1 MKAVLILLLLAGC
14 ATKPEVRV
22 PATIEVDK
30 AVAISCIK
38 AAPVR
43 PVYVTEQLPET
54 ATDIQFGDALAVDW
68 VRSRAYEKE
77 LEIAVQGCVIK

>member
-1 MKAVLILLLLAGC
+1 MRAALILLLLAGC
-14 ATKPEVRV
+14 ATKPEVRQ

-30 AVAISCIK
+30 AVAVTCIK
-38 AAPVR
+38 AAPER
-43 PVYVTEQLPET
+43 PVYVTEQLPPT

-77 LEIAVQGCVIK
+77 LEIAVRACVMP